1 MKQALLAVILSLV
14 LLAANSQESRK
25 SDSILTSLQD
35 LLASNDIIE
44 KIVEIGK
51 SQQMVLDAA
60 ASIESTQNLKNSLR
74 SLQ

>member
-60 ASIESTQNLKNSLR
+60 ASIESTQNLKSSLR